1 MLPSLTKVWRL
12 DMEKIGMMIEMLAL
26 CISVGFL
33 SFRIFSGYAKH
44 LVRAR
49 YEKYRAFF
57 VRNRYLL
64 YSWVLAAVPEKPTE

>member
-1 MLPSLTKVWRL
+1 
-12 DMEKIGMMIEMLAL
+12 MMIEMLAL

-57 VRNRYLL
+57 VRNCDIIIKK
-64 YSWVLAAVPEKPTE
+64 VLAAVPEKPTK